1 LETGAVKALGARLA
15 PLTLLAALI
24 ALWWYVSTEVLDRTT
39 RALLPPPQAIALA
52 AWELIRTGDLWRH
65 MLDSLQREI
74 VAFVWALS
82 AVPLGIAMG
91 WWKSVER
98 QVDPIVEMLRP
109 VPPLAW
115 IPLSILWF
123 GVGNTQNE
131 FIIFLGCFFPIL
143 VNTVAGVKGVE
154 PNLVR
159 AARCLGAGERQTLWR
174 VVLRAALPQIVTG
187 IRVGLGVGWMA
198 LVAAELV
205 GASSGLGFLINDA
218 RTVLRTDYVIVGM
231 ATIGIVG
238 LAIDRFIRAITRQ
251 LMPWSQSMSR

>member
-1 LETGAVKALGARLA
+1 VLNALAGRLA
-15 PLTLLAALI
+15 PLGLLAALI
-24 ALWWYVSTEVLDRTT
+24 GLWWYVSTEVLDRTT
-39 RALLPPPQAIALA
+39 RALLPPPQAIAVA

-65 MLDSLQREI
+65 TVDSLSREI
-74 VAFVWALS
+74 VAFLWALS
-82 AVPLGIAMG
+82 AVPLGVAMG
-91 WWKSVER
+91 WWKGVER
-98 QVDPIVEMLRP
+98 QVDPVIEMLRP

-154 PNLVR
+154 PNLIR

-174 VVLRAALPQIVTG
+174 VVLRAALPQIITG

-218 RTVLRTDYVIVGM
+218 RSVLRTDYVIVGM

-238 LAIDRFIRAITRQ
+238 LAIDRIIRAITRRI
-251 LMPWSQSMSR
+251 MPWSLALSR

>member
-1 LETGAVKALGARLA
+1 LLKAIAARLRSLA
-15 PLTLLAALI
+15 LLAALV
-24 ALWWYVSTEVLDRTT
+24 AVWWYASTQILDRTT
-39 RALLPPPQAIALA
+39 RVLLPPPQAIAVA
-52 AWELIRTGDLWRH
+52 AWELTRTGDLWRH
-65 MLDSLQREI
+65 LRDSLTRELL
-74 VAFVWALS
+74 AFLWALS

-91 WWKSVER
+91 WWKRVEN

-123 GVGNTQNE
+123 GVGDTQNE

-174 VVLRAALPQIVTG
+174 VVLRAALPQIITG

-198 LVAAELV
+198 LVA
-205 GASSGLGFLINDA
+205 
-218 RTVLRTDYVIVGM
+218 
-231 ATIGIVG
+231 
-238 LAIDRFIRAITRQ
+238 
-251 LMPWSQSMSR
+251 MPTMT